1 MKAKDLAE
9 ILLTKPESDV
19 CIKREYVINPHGDT
33 DYCMKGIKSIGIKE
47 RLATKLVVP
56 DTMFAGL
63 QESPL
68 TDVTVA
74 MMVRLK

>member
-33 DYCMKGIKSIGIKE
+33 DYCTKGIKSIGIENGKFVLSE
-47 RLATKLVVP
+47 K
-56 DTMFAGL
+56 
-63 QESPL
+63 
-68 TDVTVA
+68 
-74 MMVRLK
+74 